1 MPIVIS
7 TKVRAKLAAK
17 QPPVTQEEIE
27 QCFVTIEGSYL
38 EDEREEHASDPAT
51 LWFVA
56 ETYYGRKLKVVFI
69 PRGEVVFIPRGEE
82 LVIRTAYQPNPEE
95 MRIYLKHGM

>member
-17 QPPVTQEEIE
+17 QPPVTPEEIE
-27 QCFVTIEGSYL
+27 QCFVTVEGIYL
-38 EDEREEHASDPAT
+38 EDMREQHASDPPT
-51 LWFVA
+51 MWFIA

-69 PRGEVVFIPRGEE
+69 LKGEDI
-82 LVIRTAYQPNPEE
+82 VIRTAYPPNEE
-95 MRIYLKHGM
+95 EIRIYSKYGM